1 MSMIVLIPGFLA
13 AYFAFT
19 RSPHWAFINVYI
31 PAFFLFPGYYH
42 WKPKLIPDPNF
53 AQAAIMP
60 IMLVFLLRNLPGW
73 RFSFTDILV
82 IVFALFV
89 SVSEYLNFGYKEA
102 QNLMFNM
109 LVSVLFPYIL
119 TKSLVEPAGLREEF
133 AKRIVLMLCI
143 IALLMAYESLFRSGY
158 TIWHKVLGRFFD
170 GQGWHIRT
178 NYRWGLVRAN
188 GPFYHPIP
196 AAITIGVGL
205 SLQNWLNWSQAGF
218 SRIRG
223 IAIPKLSYLIT
234 LILLTGLIAPLSRA
248 PWIGAILALM
258 AVFFLSTLISLTR
271 QPKTRYLL
279 VVAIVSSI
287 VIGGIISANVFKQF
301 ASVSREEAT
310 ESSQERETIAYRF
323 ELYTTYGN
331 IVMEKWVFGWGQ
343 LGWPKDAAQKSI
355 DNQFIFL
362 ALNHGLIAV
371 FSQLIL
377 FFYLMTRLFIHAM
390 NRPAAVPPKS
400 AMDLTLLSILVL
412 IFWCATTVSLIGKV
426 TPLLFII
433 FGWCDG
439 YLCNRQDNKRVA
451 STTISSD
458 NKLPFHFKRVLT

>member
-1 MSMIVLIPGFLA
+1 MSMIVLIPAFIA

-31 PAFFLFPGYYH
+31 PAFFLFPSYYH

-73 RFSFTDILV
+73 RLSFTDILV

-109 LVSVLFPYIL
+109 LVSVVFPYIL

-143 IALLMAYESLFRSGY
+143 IALLMAYESLFRSSY

-188 GPFYHPIP
+188 GPFTHPIM
-196 AAITIGVGL
+196 AGTTVAVGFC
-205 SLQNWLNWSQAGF
+205 LQQWLHWSQAGF

-223 IAIPKLSYLIT
+223 IPIPKLSYLIT
-234 LILLTGLIAPLSRA
+234 LILLAGLIAPLSRA
-248 PWIGAILALM
+248 PWMGTLLALM
-258 AVFFLSTLISLTR
+258 VVLFLSTLISFTR
-271 QPKTRYLL
+271 QPKIRYLII
-279 VVAIVSSI
+279 VVIVSSI
-287 VIGGIISANVFKQF
+287 VIGGTISANVFKQF

-355 DNQFIFL
+355 DNHFILL
-362 ALNHGLIAV
+362 ALNHGLVAV

-377 FFYLMTRLFIHAM
+377 FFYLIMRLFKHAIS
-390 NRPAAVPPKS
+390 RPASNPPKS
-400 AMDLTLLSILVL
+400 AMDLMLLGILL
-412 IFWCATTVSLIGKV
+412 HFFWCATTVGIFSINPIV
-426 TPLLFII
+426 FMI
-433 FGWCDG
+433 FGWSEG
-439 YLCNRQDNKRVA
+439 YLLNSQNNTRLSA
-451 STTISSD
+451 TPISH
-458 NKLPFHFKRVLT
+458 NHLPFHFKRVLT

>member
-1 MSMIVLIPGFLA
+1 MSMIVLIPAFLA

-31 PAFFLFPGYYH
+31 PVFFLFPSYYH

-53 AQAAIMP
+53 AQAVIMP
-60 IMLVFLLRNLPGW
+60 IMLAFLLRNLPGW

-143 IALLMAYESLFRSGY
+143 IALLMAYEPLFRSGF
-158 TIWHKVLGRFFD
+158 TIWHKILGRFFE
-170 GQGWHIRT
+170 GQGWRIRV

-188 GPFYHPIP
+188 GPFTHPIM
-196 AAITIGVGL
+196 AGTTVAIGFC
-205 SLQNWLNWSQAGF
+205 LQQWLQWSQAGF
-218 SRIRG
+218 SRIMG
-223 IAIPKLSYLIT
+223 IRIPKLSYLIT
-234 LILLTGLIAPLSRA
+234 LILLAGLIAPLSRA
-248 PWIGAILALM
+248 PWIGTLLALM
-258 AVFFLSTLISLTR
+258 VVLFLSTLISLIR

-331 IVMEKWVFGWGQ
+331 IVMEKWAFGWGRG
-343 LGWPKDAAQKSI
+343 GWPTDKAQKSI
-355 DNQFIFL
+355 DNHFMLL
-362 ALNHGLIAV
+362 ALNHGLVAV

-377 FFYLMTRLFIHAM
+377 FFYLMMRLFKHAIS
-390 NRPAAVPPKS
+390 RPVSNPAKS
-400 AMDLTLLSILVL
+400 GIDLMLFGILLHL
-412 IFWCATTVSLIGKV
+412 FWSGTTVGLFNIN
-426 TPLLFII
+426 PLVFMI
-433 FGWCDG
+433 FGWSEG
-439 YLCNRQDNKRVA
+439 YLLNRQNNTRLSAAPIYHKH
-451 STTISSD
+451 
-458 NKLPFHFKRVLT
+458 LPFHFKRVLT